1 MSLEVFKLFYGFLF
15 IWCAAGMLFIAVA
28 CIKDIFFRRPTA
40 AEEHPSRPES
50 NEELTS

>member
-15 IWCAAGMLFIAVA
+15 VWCAAGMLFIAVA

-40 AEEHPSRPES
+40 EKNPEQS
-50 NEELTS
+50 EKKQELTS